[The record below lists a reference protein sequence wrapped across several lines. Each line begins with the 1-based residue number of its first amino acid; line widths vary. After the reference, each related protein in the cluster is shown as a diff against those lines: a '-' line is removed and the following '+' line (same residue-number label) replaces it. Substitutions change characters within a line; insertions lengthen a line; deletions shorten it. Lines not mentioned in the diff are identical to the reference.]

1 MNRAAHTKGPT
12 DNKPAT
18 RLPLRIVIA
27 DDEPDTV
34 LTLATILQDEG
45 HSVYGFGTGREALAA
60 ARMYQADALILDI
73 QLPDMTGYDIA
84 RRVVDTIQQRPLLI
98 AISGRW
104 KSQVDALLSVAIGF
118 DHHFPKPCDPNEL
131 IGVLNAWQQN
141 RDVPQHRI

>member
-1 MNRAAHTKGPT
+1 MKRAAHNQGQT
-12 DNKPAT
+12 DNEPAP
-18 RLPLRIVIA
+18 RPPLRIVIA

-34 LTLATILQDEG
+34 LTLATILEDEG

-60 ARMYQADALILDI
+60 ARMYQAEVLILDI

-84 RRVVDTIQQRPLLI
+84 RRIVDTVQQRPLLI

-131 IGVLNAWQQN
+131 ISFLKDWQRN
-141 RDVPQHRI
+141 RDAKG